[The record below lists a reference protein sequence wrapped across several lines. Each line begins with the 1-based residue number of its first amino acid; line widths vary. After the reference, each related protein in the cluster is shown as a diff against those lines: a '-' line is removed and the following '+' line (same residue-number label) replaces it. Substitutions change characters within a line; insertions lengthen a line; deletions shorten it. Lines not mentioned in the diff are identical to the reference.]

1 MCLKFVRIE
10 SRTTHE
16 ILNVWLSCRP
26 RGDRLRLDALIP
38 VESRTN
44 STLDL
49 EAVRQIGT
57 QRALLGMGAHLCE
70 VDVMT

>member
-1 MCLKFVRIE
+1 MCPKFVRIE

-16 ILNVWLSCRP
+16 ILNVWLSCRVS
-26 RGDRLRLDALIP
+26 DRSCLDALTP

-57 QRALLGMGAHLCE
+57 QRAPLGMGAHLCE